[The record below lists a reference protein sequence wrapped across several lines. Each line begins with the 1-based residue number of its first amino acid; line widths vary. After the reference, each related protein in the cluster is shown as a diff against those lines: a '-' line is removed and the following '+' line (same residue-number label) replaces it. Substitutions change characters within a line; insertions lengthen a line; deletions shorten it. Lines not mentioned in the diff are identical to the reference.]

1 MPKGDI
7 SHVLR
12 SLNRMVKKSREKM
25 KKSPLLAL
33 NEIPSTNQVK
43 ELKRAVKGLND
54 IHKTIMRLAAHSR

>member
-1 MPKGDI
+1 
-7 SHVLR
+7 
-12 SLNRMVKKSREKM
+12 MVKKSREKM